1 MLAKHVSQKQWLDES
16 QGLDSYLQALRD
28 LDAAVGKMSGCYQYA
43 EGWRRHLHLGFC
55 GPQDD
60 PLRDA
65 LADRIAIADERS
77 AGQEP

>member
-28 LDAAVGKMSGCYQYA
+28 LDADVGRMSGQFEYA

-55 GPQDD
+55 GPDDD
-60 PLRDA
+60 PLRAA
-65 LADRIAIADERS
+65 LADRIVAATPSPPGI
-77 AGQEP
+77 